1 MKKIVVIL
9 SVFSLIACG
18 SSKNVEA
25 NKFELEKLSSLSAQ
39 EISKNFGAANIKE
52 GEGLYD
58 EGTEK
63 RAYTILYP
71 ETSDE
76 LHITWTDASKKQ
88 IKDISF
94 SNAGKWR
101 TKEGIK
107 VGTSYVELNKL
118 NGKEISFYG
127 FGWDY
132 SGAVVWNN
140 GKLERTKLR
149 VFLAPEN
156 EPKARFIGDQIIKA
170 TPEEIAKMNLKVASI
185 ILVNSDK

>member
-1 MKKIVVIL
+1 MKKIIIIL
-9 SVFSLIACG
+9 SVFTLIACG
-18 SSKNVEA
+18 SSKHVEA
-25 NKFELEKLSSLSAQ
+25 NKFEIEKLSSLSAQ
-39 EISKNFGAANIKE
+39 EISKNFSDANIKE

-63 RAYTILYP
+63 RAYTTLYSG
-71 ETSDE
+71 TSDE
-76 LHITWTDASKKQ
+76 LHITWTDASKKH

-94 SNAGKWR
+94 SKAGKWK
-101 TKEGIK
+101 TEEGIK
-107 VGTSYVELNKL
+107 VGTSYAELNKL

-156 EPKARFIGDQIIKA
+156 EPKERFIGDQIIKA
-170 TPEEIAKMNLKVASI
+170 TPEEIAKMNLKVAGI
-185 ILVNSDK
+185 IFVNSDK